1 MEAADESKRGCRMKA
16 SVPRVDTVV
25 FRWITALLED
35 PEAILAGYQRT
46 QRLQKERNQDA
57 EQYVYNARRV
67 LERYESELK
76 DYAEM
81 YTRRL
86 ITLNIMAEK
95 KAQLDARIK
104 SAQETLEEYEAK
116 INQNLLTDEEI
127 HDRTTEIKKLR
138 SIISDIGSLTFPQ
151 RRRLVKLLNLRFELG
166 VLDKRHYVD
175 IVWCGEV
182 QASYFVNDDLGEER
196 QLF

>member
-1 MEAADESKRGCRMKA
+1 
-16 SVPRVDTVV
+16 VDTVV
-25 FRWITALLED
+25 FRWMIALLED
-35 PEAILAGYQRT
+35 PESILSDYQRT

-57 EQYVYNARRV
+57 QQHVNNARRV

-95 KAQLDARIK
+95 KAELDARIK
-104 SAQETLEEYEAK
+104 SAQEILEEYEAK
-116 INQNLLTDEEI
+116 VNQNLLTDEEI
-127 HDRTTEIKKLR
+127 HDRIAEIKKLR
-138 SIISDIGSLTFPQ
+138 SVISDIGSLTFPQ
-151 RRRLVKLLNLRFELG
+151 RRRLVKLLNLRFELE
-166 VLDKRHYVD
+166 VLDTRHYVD

-196 QLF
+196 QLS